1 MNQFHRIDPTT
12 WKRLPYYNHYLNQLR
27 CTFSITVNLDITS
40 LQQTLKEQWVKLYPV
55 LIYSLAKV
63 VNSHEE
69 FRTST
74 DKHGNVGIWE
84 KMHPSYTLFHKE
96 SETFSEI
103 WTPWCEDLPEF
114 INRYRQD
121 VFEFGDKEGICPK
134 PQMPENTFPISSL
147 PWSTFTGFNLNIFG
161 DGSYLLPIFTWGKY
175 FKEHRDGKDQTLIP
189 LSIQVHHAVCDGYHV
204 SRFINE
210 LQCVM
215 NSL

>member
-1 MNQFHRIDPTT
+1 MNQFHRIDLTT

-40 LQQTLKEQWVKLYPV
+40 LQQKLKEKGVKLYPV

-74 DKHGNVGIWE
+74 DEHGNIGVWE

-103 WTPWCEDLPEF
+103 WTPWCEALPEF

-121 VFEFGDKEGICPK
+121 ILEFGDKEGICPK
-134 PQMPENTFPISSL
+134 PQMPDNTFPVSSL
-147 PWSTFTGFNLNIFG
+147 PWSTFTGFNLNVFG